1 MSLNHWRT
9 SAHAKLRFVAW
20 SQQGSVLTLA
30 LWLIVIGG
38 LLVLA
43 LLQFRQQSSSA
54 LVYQVQGQRCYAL
67 AKSQLELALV
77 QLFPL
82 NSPGAS
88 CAQVTVSRNWTQD
101 AWQGCRTTVSCQQVS
116 VDGSQ
121 SFRLSS
127 TATCGTG
134 ELVSSRTVTVEAG
147 L

>member
-1 MSLNHWRT
+1 MYLNAVVAVRGFGT
-9 SAHAKLRFVAW
+9 RQAGSA
-20 SQQGSVLTLA
+20 LTMA
-30 LWLIVIGG
+30 LWLIVIGS
-38 LLVLA
+38 LLVLV

-82 NSPGAS
+82 GSTAAS
-88 CAQVTVSRNWTQD
+88 CAVVTTSRSWSQD
-101 AWQGCRTTVSCQQVS
+101 DWQGCHSTLSCQQIS

-121 SFRLSS
+121 SFRLTS
-127 TATCGTG
+127 TATCGSG
-134 ELVSSRTVTVEAG
+134 ELVSSRTVTLEAG